1 MAEQEQESARVR
13 AELDEIKGGMSQ
25 MREMLQALTFRFEI
39 PQATVI
45 SETTGPAVEVP
56 PQRTL
61 PSTLPPYGLPY
72 DFVPRAEVVHEMG
85 QSVQQ
90 AVPLPVYT
98 DARPV
103 IHTVVPPAAYA
114 RHAPHYE
121 DQNHMYQT
129 VDSTVAGDEVRF
141 EDFIEVKENMQ
152 LLEKKFRD
160 LEGDHVFGSAAKEM
174 CLVSGLVIPAKFKTP
189 DFDKYKGHTCP
200 KSHLIMYY
208 RKMAAHVEDDKLMIH
223 CFQDI
228 LSGAPSKWY
237 ISLDQNRIMCFQDL
251 SDAFIKHYK
260 YNMDMAP
267 DRRQLQS
274 MFQHDKESFKEYAQR
289 WRELASQVEPPLAEK
304 ELAELFIDTVQPQFY
319 EKMVG
324 SASLGFSELVAIG
337 ARVEYGVRN
346 GKLAAV
352 AGTSNANPKKF
363 SGGFP
368 RKKEGETNVVTAGQG
383 RAPPRRRPQQYPP
396 QQYVQQPI
404 PYQQPMYPVQY
415 APQPYVYAVT
425 PAFNQQP
432 AQAYQAPPV
441 YRPAPVQQRAAAP
454 PAYQQAPATPVYQQP
469 RAQAPRQNAQN
480 QNMRQG
486 ERATFNPIPMSYTE
500 LYPSLLQKGLVVP
513 RPMGPPPDRLPPWY
527 NPNAHCPFHE
537 GAPGHDLES
546 CYALKHRVREL
557 IESKILSFKD
567 MGPNVKNNPLPPH
580 GDPTVNAIEDASTVV
595 MVEKVDDVKT
605 PLAAFHARLV
615 EAGLI
620 NVNHDN
626 CEECATYPKGCQV
639 VRDNIQDLMDK
650 GVLQISSAVKNED
663 GLVIEPCFNLPEPVE
678 IPYYSRRVAS
688 ENSHPSPVEICM
700 PAPFPYESTKVVPWK
715 YEITVMDK
723 VVEGS
728 ADAEVTEAVS
738 EDVTNIAGMSRMTR
752 SGRTYTPEF
761 NVTPQGPDKES
772 TVVTP
777 TKEPEVVQSED
788 AVEFLKLI
796 KKSDYKV
803 VDQLHQTPSK
813 ISILSLL
820 LNSQAHREALLKVLA
835 QDHVTQSITVDQF
848 DGVVAN
854 ITACNTLSFSGEELP
869 EDGQNH
875 NRALH
880 ISVKCKDDALD
891 PVGKACSSFAS
902 LKSAKSSNEGGNPEG
917 WGQLIDIR
925 EKHDR
930 FGLGYVPSAV
940 KGARVPTK
948 DNTRSIQE
956 DMPGLDTDIIEHKLP
971 LQPDCPPVTQKLRRT
986 RPDMALKIREE
997 VKRQF
1002 DAGFLAVAKYP
1013 QWLANIVPVPKK
1025 DGKVTPWQWSGC
1037 DGDDESDGIRFKLED
1052 GFLARHHTK
1061 VEGGRKV
1068 YWSAQEGVISCS
1080 CHQFEFSGIL
1090 CRHSL
1095 RVLSTGNCFQI
1106 PDTYLPIRWR
1116 RISMPS
1122 SRFLQ
1127 NASAVVTQNS
1137 G

>member
-1 MAEQEQESARVR
+1 
-13 AELDEIKGGMSQ
+13 
-25 MREMLQALTFRFEI
+25 
-39 PQATVI
+39 
-45 SETTGPAVEVP
+45 
-56 PQRTL
+56 
-61 PSTLPPYGLPY
+61 
-72 DFVPRAEVVHEMG
+72 
-85 QSVQQ
+85 
-90 AVPLPVYT
+90 
-98 DARPV
+98 
-103 IHTVVPPAAYA
+103 
-114 RHAPHYE
+114 
-121 DQNHMYQT
+121 MYQT

-141 EDFIEVKENMQ
+141 EDFREVKENMQ

-223 CFQDI
+223 CFQDS

-237 ISLDQNRIMCFQDL
+237 LSLDQNRIRCFQDL

-289 WRELASQVEPPLAEK
+289 WRELASQVEPPLDEK
-304 ELAELFIDTVQPQFY
+304 ELAELFIDTVQPR
-319 EKMVG
+319 ED
-324 SASLGFSELVAIG
+324 G

-352 AGTSNANPKKF
+352 AGTSNANQKKF

-368 RKKEGETNVVTAGQG
+368 RKKEGETNVVTVGQG
-383 RAPPRRRPQQYPP
+383 RALPRRRPQQYPP
-396 QQYVQQPI
+396 QQY
-404 PYQQPMYPVQY
+404 
-415 APQPYVYAVT
+415 
-425 PAFNQQP
+425 
-432 AQAYQAPPV
+432 AYQAPPV

-454 PAYQQAPATPVYQQP
+454 PAYQQAPTTPAYQQP
-469 RAQAPRQNAQN
+469 RAPAPRQNAQN
-480 QNMRQG
+480 QNRRQG

-500 LYPSLLQKGLVVP
+500 LYPSLLQNGLVVP
-513 RPMGPPPDRLPPWY
+513 RPLGPPPDRLPPWY

-537 GAPGHDLES
+537 GAPGDDLEG

-557 IESKILSFKD
+557 VESKILSFKD

-580 GDPTVNAIEDASTVV
+580 GDPAVNAIGDASTVV
-595 MVEKVDDVKT
+595 MVAKVEDVKT

-615 EAGLI
+615 EAGMI
-620 NVNHDN
+620 NVNHEN

-639 VRDNIQDLMDK
+639 VRDNIQHLMDK
-650 GVLQISSAVKNED
+650 GVLQISSVVKNED
-663 GLVIEPCFNLPEPVE
+663 VLVIEPCFNLPEPVE
-678 IPYYSRRVAS
+678 IPYYSRRVAP

-700 PAPFPYESTKVVPWK
+700 PMPFPYESTKVVPWK
-715 YEITVMDK
+715 YEITVVDK

-728 ADAEVTEAVS
+728 SDAEVTETVS

-752 SGRTYTPEF
+752 SGRIYTPEF
-761 NVTPQGPDKES
+761 NVTPQGPNKES
-772 TVVTP
+772 TVVAP
-777 TKEPEVVQSED
+777 TIEPEVVQSED

-835 QDHVTQSITVDQF
+835 QAHVTQSITVDQF

-880 ISVKCKDDALD
+880 ISVKCKDDALARVLVDTGSSLNVMPKKTLAKLSYQGPAMKPSALVVKAFDGAVTSTLRQKMKFVVDNQLIIIFGEEDFVVSHLSSFRYIEADEDALETSFQALEIANATFVEMKD

-902 LKSAKSSNEGGNPEG
+902 LKSAKSSIEGGNPEG
-917 WGQLIDIR
+917 WGQVIDIR

-940 KGARVPTK
+940 KGARVPAK

-956 DMPGLDTDIIEHKLP
+956 
-971 LQPDCPPVTQKLRRT
+971 V
-986 RPDMALKIREE
+986 
-997 VKRQF
+997 F
-1002 DAGFLAVAKYP
+1002 
-1013 QWLANIVPVPKK
+1013 
-1025 DGKVTPWQWSGC
+1025 
-1037 DGDDESDGIRFKLED
+1037 
-1052 GFLARHHTK
+1052 
-1061 VEGGRKV
+1061 
-1068 YWSAQEGVISCS
+1068 
-1080 CHQFEFSGIL
+1080 
-1090 CRHSL
+1090 
-1095 RVLSTGNCFQI
+1095 LSTGFIHGDQVDAIEDSTANEDEPCLVM
-1106 PDTYLPIRWR
+1106 YEPIDKTPFDF
-1116 RISMPS
+1116 SQVM
-1122 SRFLQ
+1122 
-1127 NASAVVTQNS
+1127 S
-1137 G
+1137 GHVMYEPVN

>member
-1 MAEQEQESARVR
+1 
-13 AELDEIKGGMSQ
+13 
-25 MREMLQALTFRFEI
+25 
-39 PQATVI
+39 
-45 SETTGPAVEVP
+45 
-56 PQRTL
+56 
-61 PSTLPPYGLPY
+61 
-72 DFVPRAEVVHEMG
+72 
-85 QSVQQ
+85 
-90 AVPLPVYT
+90 
-98 DARPV
+98 
-103 IHTVVPPAAYA
+103 
-114 RHAPHYE
+114 
-121 DQNHMYQT
+121 
-129 VDSTVAGDEVRF
+129 
-141 EDFIEVKENMQ
+141 
-152 LLEKKFRD
+152 
-160 LEGDHVFGSAAKEM
+160 
-174 CLVSGLVIPAKFKTP
+174 
-189 DFDKYKGHTCP
+189 
-200 KSHLIMYY
+200 
-208 RKMAAHVEDDKLMIH
+208 MAAHVEDDKLMIH
-223 CFQDI
+223 CFQDS

-237 ISLDQNRIMCFQDL
+237 LSLDQNKIRCFQDL

-368 RKKEGETNVVTAGQG
+368 RKKEGETNV
-383 RAPPRRRPQQYPP
+383 
-396 QQYVQQPI
+396 
-404 PYQQPMYPVQY
+404 
-415 APQPYVYAVT
+415 
-425 PAFNQQP
+425 P
-432 AQAYQAPPV
+432 AQAYQAPPA

-454 PAYQQAPATPVYQQP
+454 PAYQQAPAAPVYQQP

-480 QNMRQG
+480 QNRRQG

-513 RPMGPPPDRLPPWY
+513 KPLGPPPDRLPPWY

-537 GAPGHDLES
+537 GAPGHDLEG
-546 CYALKHRVREL
+546 CYALKHKVREL

-580 GDPTVNAIEDASTVV
+580 GDPAVNAIEDASTVV
-595 MVEKVDDVKT
+595 MVEKVEDVKT

-615 EAGLI
+615 EAGLV
-620 NVNHDN
+620 NVDHDN

-663 GLVIEPCFNLPEPVE
+663 VLVIEPCFNLPEPVE
-678 IPYYSRRVAS
+678 IPYYSGGVVPV
-688 ENSHPSPVEICM
+688 NSKPSPVEICM
-700 PAPFPYESTKVVPWK
+700 PTPFPYESTKVVPWK
-715 YEITVMDK
+715 YEITAVDK

-728 ADAEVTEAVS
+728 SDAEVTEAVS

-752 SGRTYTPEF
+752 SGRVYTPEF
-761 NVTPQGPDKES
+761 NVTPQRPTKES
-772 TVVTP
+772 TVAAP

-796 KKSDYKV
+796 KRIDYKV

-835 QDHVTQSITVDQF
+835 QAHVTQSITVDQF

-854 ITACNTLSFSGEELP
+854 ITTCNTLSFSGEELP

-880 ISVKCKDDALD
+880 ISVKCRDDALARVLVDTGSSLNVMPKRTLAKLSYQGPAMKPSALVVKAFDGAVTSTLHQKMKFVVDNQLIIISGEEDFVD

-902 LKSAKSSNEGGNPEG
+902 LKSAKSSIEGGNPEG

-930 FGLGYVPSAV
+930 FGLGYVPSAA

-956 DMPGLDTDIIEHKLP
+956 
-971 LQPDCPPVTQKLRRT
+971 V
-986 RPDMALKIREE
+986 
-997 VKRQF
+997 
-1002 DAGFLAVAKYP
+1002 
-1013 QWLANIVPVPKK
+1013 
-1025 DGKVTPWQWSGC
+1025 
-1037 DGDDESDGIRFKLED
+1037 
-1052 GFLARHHTK
+1052 
-1061 VEGGRKV
+1061 
-1068 YWSAQEGVISCS
+1068 
-1080 CHQFEFSGIL
+1080 FS
-1090 CRHSL
+1090 
-1095 RVLSTGNCFQI
+1095 
-1106 PDTYLPIRWR
+1106 
-1116 RISMPS
+1116 
-1122 SRFLQ
+1122 
-1127 NASAVVTQNS
+1127 
-1137 G
+1137 